1 MGKYD
6 DIINMSH
13 HVSKRHPQ
21 MSLEARS
28 AQFAPFAALT
38 GYGDVINETGR
49 LTNEKIEI
57 DDELKEIAIAEKNE
71 FINKQADM
79 INTLKIFKD
88 DVKEYLDYLNSLS
101 GTQYNTIQLVA
112 TQDEEVRIQEM
123 QDEMVKL
130 IDDIIDLLM

>member
-1 MGKYD
+1 M
-6 DIINMSH
+6 M
-13 HVSKRHPQ
+13 
-21 MSLEARS
+21 
-28 AQFAPFAALT
+28 
-38 GYGDVINETGR
+38 
-49 LTNEKIEI
+49 

-88 DVKEYLDYLNSLS
+88 NTKEYLNYLNSLS

-130 IDDIIDLLM
+130 IDEITELLN

>member
-1 MGKYD
+1 M
-6 DIINMSH
+6 M
-13 HVSKRHPQ
+13 
-21 MSLEARS
+21 
-28 AQFAPFAALT
+28 
-38 GYGDVINETGR
+38 
-49 LTNEKIEI
+49 

-123 QDEMVKL
+123 QDEMVEL

>member
-1 MGKYD
+1 M
-6 DIINMSH
+6 M
-13 HVSKRHPQ
+13 
-21 MSLEARS
+21 
-28 AQFAPFAALT
+28 
-38 GYGDVINETGR
+38 
-49 LTNEKIEI
+49 

-79 INTLKIFKD
+79 INTLKIFKN

-123 QDEMVKL
+123 QVEMVEL